1 MQAYEREPAIRL
13 HRTARG
19 GRAFDPRRVTTLELD
34 DEAFDILSGLTA
46 PRTAREIR
54 RGIVARCNHNV
65 TLAAVAVLLE
75 DLTALGF
82 VRRPLP
88 GSRGDSPALAAAP
101 PFELHPP
108 ESVHLQLNNTC
119 NLRCPSCY
127 VGLQSEDVGSLP
139 LERLLEL
146 VDELAELGVFQLALG
161 GGEPLMSPKLAPV
174 ARRARASGM
183 IPNVTTNGWLL
194 TPDLLDEVDGALG
207 EVRLSLN
214 DAVSVNL
221 GLLEERAALMRARGV
236 RFGFNV
242 IVTRGNLP
250 ELGDWL
256 RWACDQG
263 AATVTLIRPKPAPGN
278 EGWYARCALGP
289 VENRE
294 LQRIL
299 LDLEPLFANTAL
311 AVDCAL
317 SFLFQGRPEQALHDQ
332 GVAGCAMGERFAVI
346 AWNGDVLPCSHLHG
360 GEFRA
365 GSVVTDTFRQVWERS
380 NVFARVRRDL
390 RQVEGQCGDCGHN
403 AFCKGCRAVAGHQ
416 TGNWLAPDLE
426 CAVAVPESSFIAL
439 SAVR

>member
-1 MQAYEREPAIRL
+1 MQAYEREPAVRL
-13 HRTARG
+13 HRTTRG

-34 DEAFDILSGLTA
+34 KEAFDILSSLSA
-46 PRTAREIR
+46 PRTAREVR
-54 RGIVARCNHNV
+54 RGIVARRSHNV

-75 DLTALGF
+75 DLAALEF
-82 VRRPLP
+82 VR
-88 GSRGDSPALAAAP
+88 PALAESRRAAAP
-101 PFELHPP
+101 LTAMVDDGLHPP

-127 VGLQSEDVGSLP
+127 VGLQTEDVGSLP

-161 GGEPLMSPKLAPV
+161 GGEPLMSSKLPTV
-174 ARRARASGM
+174 ARRARERGM
-183 IPNVTTNGWLL
+183 VPNVTTNGWLL
-194 TPDLLDEVDGALG
+194 TPELLEEIGGTLG

-250 ELGDWL
+250 MLADWL

-263 AATVTLIRPKPAPGN
+263 AATVTLIRPKPARGN
-278 EGWYARCALGP
+278 ENWYARCALGP
-289 VENRE
+289 AENRE
-294 LQRIL
+294 LQRL
-299 LDLEPLFANTAL
+299 LFGLEPLFANTAL
-311 AVDCAL
+311 AVDCAF
-317 SFLFQGRPEQALHDQ
+317 SFLFQGRPERALRDQ

-346 AWNGDVLPCSHLHG
+346 AWNGDVLPCSHIHG

-365 GSVVTDTFRQVWERS
+365 GSVVSNTFRQVWERS
-380 NVFARVRRDL
+380 NVFARVRQDL
-390 RQVEGQCGDCGHN
+390 RRVEGQCGACGHN
-403 AFCKGCRAVAGHQ
+403 SFCKGCRAVVDHQ
-416 TGNWLAPDLE
+416 TGNWLATDLE
-426 CAVAVPESSFIAL
+426 CALATPGGSFIAL
-439 SAVR
+439 SSL